1 MAEAIVSTILEQLAL
16 ILVEQTA
23 AGVRLIAGAEEE
35 VENLHRRFHLIKAV
49 VEDAEKRQ
57 MKENSVRVWLD
68 DLKHASYDMEDVL
81 DEWNTAIRK
90 LQMKRSSGDAN
101 VSQPMRTVRPSFI
114 IPSYWFS
121 PGQLVQRHNIAT
133 KIKNV
138 DKKLDNIVRDIN
150 AYGFIIS
157 REQGSGKVAS
167 RPSTT
172 SFLDESYEI
181 RGRNH
186 LQNKVASLLM
196 SGSESST
203 ASAASSSQVP
213 TQRPTIISITGMGGI
228 GKTTL
233 AKLIFN
239 DNEVRN
245 HFNEKIWVCVSE
257 PFDDIRIAKAI
268 LESLKGS
275 ATNAVESETV
285 LKQLRES
292 IEGKKF
298 FLVLDD
304 VWTEEPQNWEQL
316 LGCLRCGS
324 KESRILVTTRNEKV
338 AIAIGTTKFNIIPIE
353 LLSDEDCWSI
363 FSQLALSRRL
373 DIEESEN
380 FENIGR
386 QIVSKCKGL
395 PLAVKTLGSLLR
407 FKGKIEE
414 WQRVLENELWELEE
428 LDEGLLGPLLLS
440 YLDLPPPLKKCF
452 SYCAIFPKDSRLEK
466 DKLIRL
472 WMAQDYLKVKGREDM
487 VVGEGYFENL
497 AMRSLFQDFERSEHD
512 GGKIISCQ
520 MHDMV
525 HDFSQFL
532 TKTECSALDVNKSR
546 LQLPCWKARHLMIT
560 GETRSE
566 MVPFPSMVYDETKLR
581 SLVLDQRLSFKP
593 RIALSKLFDRLTCL
607 RSIDGLPVGQIPK
620 GIKKLIH
627 LRYLALGE
635 NPWIKELPEAL
646 CELCN
651 LQTLDVSLCH
661 YLKRLPERIGQLIN
675 LRHLMNSKEEW
686 SRLSYMPRGMERLTG
701 LRTLGAFVASGG
713 KSSKACSSLKSL
725 NKLKHLEGS
734 LTLRGLGNERDL
746 GDDNDDEKVDLKS
759 KMKLVDLH
767 LRFDSTT
774 KTKDHRVV
782 LECLQ
787 PPSSLEK
794 LGIYGYAGDTISP
807 TSDWMLSL
815 AKLRVLTLRFCNKCE
830 CLPPLGKLPC
840 LETLVL
846 EGMSSIK
853 RLDNEFLGIAEDH
866 QARADQA
873 ETASSIIRDTA
884 FPRLE
889 TLEFLDMEKWE
900 EWDDCEIA
908 GGKTIMPRLRHLS
921 ICWSPEL
928 KALPDYILGST
939 SLDKLLIYYS
949 RHLNNRYN
957 NETGPDWPKISHVP
971 NISFTLHG
979 PAAQGSL

>member
-1 MAEAIVSTILEQLAL
+1 MAEAIVSTILEQLAS

-23 AGVRLIAGAEEE
+23 AEVRLISGAEEE

-57 MKENSVRVWLD
+57 MKENAVRVWLD

-90 LQMKRSSGDAN
+90 LQMKRSSRDTNA
-101 VSQPMRTVRPSFI
+101 SQPVRTVRPSFI

-121 PGQLVQRHNIAT
+121 PGQLVRRHDIAT
-133 KIKNV
+133 KIKNL
-138 DKKLDNIVRDIN
+138 DKKVDNIVRDIN

-157 REQGSGKVAS
+157 REQGSGEVAL

-172 SFLDESYEI
+172 SFLDESYEV
-181 RGRNH
+181 RGREH
-186 LQNKVASLLM
+186 LQIKVANLLM

-203 ASAASSSQVP
+203 VSTGGSSQVP
-213 TQRPTIISITGMGGI
+213 TQLPIIISITGMGGI

-233 AKLIFN
+233 ARLIFN
-239 DNEVRN
+239 DNVVSA
-245 HFNEKIWVCVSE
+245 HFDKKIWVCVSE

-268 LESLKGS
+268 LESLEGK
-275 ATNAVESETV
+275 APDVVESQNV
-285 LKQLRES
+285 LMQLRES

-304 VWTEEPQNWEQL
+304 VWTEEPQNWERL
-316 LGCLRCGS
+316 WGCLRCGS
-324 KESRILVTTRNEKV
+324 KGSRILVTTRKVKV
-338 AIAIGTTKFNIIPIE
+338 AIAIGTTKSNIIPIE

-363 FSQLALSRRL
+363 FSQVALSIRS
-373 DIEESEN
+373 DIEEYKK

-386 QIVSKCKGL
+386 QIVGKCKGL

-414 WQRVLENELWELEE
+414 WQRVLESELWELEE
-428 LDEGLLGPLLLS
+428 VDKGLLGPLLLS
-440 YLDLPPPLKKCF
+440 YRDLPPPLKKCF
-452 SYCAIFPKDSRLEK
+452 LYCAIFPKDSRLEK

-472 WMAQDYLKVKGREDM
+472 WMAQDYLKVKGREDIE
-487 VVGEGYFENL
+487 VVGEEYFESL
-497 AMRSLFQDFERSEHD
+497 AMHSLFQDFERSEHD
-512 GGKIISCQ
+512 GRKIIRCK
-520 MHDMV
+520 MHDIV

-546 LQLPCWKARHLMIT
+546 LQLPCWKARHLMIM
-560 GETRSE
+560 GEMSKE
-566 MVPFPSMVYDETKLR
+566 VPFPSFVYNETKLR
-581 SLVLDQRLSFKP
+581 SLAVPRRLYYK
-593 RIALSKLFDRLTCL
+593 RTIASSKLFDRLTCL
-607 RSIDGLPVGQIPK
+607 RSIDGPPVRKIPK

-627 LRYLALGE
+627 LRYLAFGW

-651 LQTLDVSLCH
+651 LQTLDVSECS
-661 YLKRLPERIGQLIN
+661 YLKRLPERIGELIN
-675 LRHLMNSKEEW
+675 LRHLINSW
-686 SRLSYMPRGMERLTG
+686 HDDLSYMPRGMERLTS
-701 LRTLGAFVASGG
+701 LRTLGSFVASRG

-787 PPSSLEK
+787 PPPSLEK
-794 LGIYGYAGDTISP
+794 LGIYGYEGDTISP

-815 AKLRVLTLRFCNKCE
+815 TKLRVLTLQFCIKCE
-830 CLPPLGKLPC
+830 CLPLLGKLPC
-840 LETLVL
+840 LETLTL
-846 EGMSSIK
+846 EGMSSVK
-853 RLDNEFLGIAEDH
+853 RLGNEFLGIAEDD

-873 ETASSIIRDTA
+873 ETASSIIRGTA

-889 TLEFLDMEKWE
+889 TLEFVGMAKWE
-900 EWDDCEIA
+900 EWDDCEIT

-921 ICWSPEL
+921 ISRSPEL

-939 SLDKLLIYYS
+939 SLDKLSIYS
-949 RHLNNRYN
+949 SHHLKARYN
-957 NETGPDWPKISHVP
+957 NQTGPDWPKISHVP
-971 NISFTLHG
+971 NIRFTLHG

>member
-1 MAEAIVSTILEQLAL
+1 MAEVIVSTILEQLAS

-23 AGVRLIAGAEEE
+23 AEVRLISGAEEE

-57 MKENSVRVWLD
+57 MKENAVRVWLD

-90 LQMKRSSGDAN
+90 LQMKRSSRDTNA
-101 VSQPMRTVRPSFI
+101 SQPVRTVRPSFI

-121 PGQLVQRHNIAT
+121 PGQLVRRHDIAT

-138 DKKLDNIVRDIN
+138 DKKVDNIVRDIN

-157 REQGSGKVAS
+157 REQGSGEVAL

-172 SFLDESYEI
+172 SFLDESYEV
-181 RGRNH
+181 RGREH
-186 LQNKVASLLM
+186 LQIKVANLLM
-196 SGSESST
+196 SGSESNTVST
-203 ASAASSSQVP
+203 GGSSQVP
-213 TQRPTIISITGMGGI
+213 TQLPIIISITGMGGI

-233 AKLIFN
+233 ARLIFN
-239 DNEVRN
+239 DNVVSA
-245 HFNEKIWVCVSE
+245 HFDKKIWVCVSE

-268 LESLKGS
+268 LESLEGK
-275 ATNAVESETV
+275 APDVVESQNV
-285 LKQLRES
+285 LMQLHES

-304 VWTEEPQNWEQL
+304 VWTEEPQNWERL
-316 LGCLRCGS
+316 WGCLRCGS
-324 KESRILVTTRNEKV
+324 KGSRILVTTRKVKV
-338 AIAIGTTKFNIIPIE
+338 AIAIGTTKSNIIPIE

-363 FSQLALSRRL
+363 FSQVALSIRS
-373 DIEESEN
+373 DIEEYKK

-386 QIVSKCKGL
+386 QI
-395 PLAVKTLGSLLR
+395 
-407 FKGKIEE
+407 I
-414 WQRVLENELWELEE
+414 
-428 LDEGLLGPLLLS
+428 
-440 YLDLPPPLKKCF
+440 
-452 SYCAIFPKDSRLEK
+452 DSMLEK

-487 VVGEGYFENL
+487 EVVGEEYFESL
-497 AMRSLFQDFERSEHD
+497 AMHSLFQDFERSEHD
-512 GGKIISCQ
+512 GRKIIRCK
-520 MHDMV
+520 MHDIV

-546 LQLPCWKARHLMIT
+546 LQLPCWKARHLMIM
-560 GETRSE
+560 GEMSKE
-566 MVPFPSMVYDETKLR
+566 VPFPSFVYNETKLR
-581 SLVLDQRLSFKP
+581 SLAVPRRLYYK
-593 RIALSKLFDRLTCL
+593 RTIASSKLFDRLTCL
-607 RSIDGLPVGQIPK
+607 RSIDGPPVRKIPK

-627 LRYLALGE
+627 LRYLALGW

-651 LQTLDVSLCH
+651 LQTLDVSGCDN
-661 YLKRLPERIGQLIN
+661 LKRLPERIGELIN
-675 LRHLMNSKEEW
+675 LRHLMNSRQDD
-686 SRLSYMPRGMERLTG
+686 SSYMPRGMERLTS
-701 LRTLGAFVASGG
+701 LRTLGSFVASRG
-713 KSSKACSSLKSL
+713 KSSKACSRLKSL

-734 LTLRGLGNERDL
+734 LTLRRLGNERDL

-759 KMKLVDLH
+759 KMRLVELN
-767 LRFDSTT
+767 LWFDRTT
-774 KTKDHRVV
+774 ETKGHRVV

-787 PPSSLEK
+787 PPRSLEK
-794 LGIYGYAGDTISP
+794 LEI
-807 TSDWMLSL
+807 L
-815 AKLRVLTLRFCNKCE
+815 AYE
-830 CLPPLGKLPC
+830 
-840 LETLVL
+840 
-846 EGMSSIK
+846 
-853 RLDNEFLGIAEDH
+853 AEDD
-866 QARADQA
+866 QARGDQA

-889 TLEFLDMEKWE
+889 TLIFLLMTNWE

-957 NETGPDWPKISHVP
+957 METGPEWPKISHVP
-971 NISFTLHG
+971 NISFTPPG